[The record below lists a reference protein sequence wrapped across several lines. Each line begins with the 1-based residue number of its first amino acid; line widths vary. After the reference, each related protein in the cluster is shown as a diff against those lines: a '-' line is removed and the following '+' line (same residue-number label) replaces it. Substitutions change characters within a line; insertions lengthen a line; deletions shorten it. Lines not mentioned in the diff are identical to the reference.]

1 MSFEICYF
9 TDCGH
14 SPAWP
19 LIPAATL
26 ELDRTGFGFQP
37 FCAPAWSDPCLV
49 AMDAKGSAVGLLCY
63 RYDQL
68 KSSWFILLSYVDPDY
83 RRQSI
88 HTRLFRSL
96 VERAEARG
104 DILSI
109 ECGTHVD
116 NLPAQLA
123 FEAQG
128 RKRTA
133 IMYEYRIRDW
143 LAGKPHLDIPKEQ
156 S

>member
-1 MSFEICYF
+1 MTFEICYF
-9 TDCGH
+9 PDCGH

-19 LIPAATL
+19 LLPTAML
-26 ELDRTGFGFQP
+26 ELDRIGFGFQP
-37 FCAPAWSDPCLV
+37 FCAPAWNDPCLTAV
-49 AMDAKGSAVGLLCY
+49 DADGRTVGFLCY
-63 RYDQL
+63 RYDQM
-68 KSSWFILLSYVDPDY
+68 KCSWFILLSYVDPAY
-83 RRQSI
+83 RRRSI
-88 HTRLFRSL
+88 HSQLFKSL

-109 ECGTHVD
+109 DCGTHVD
-116 NLPAQLA
+116 NHPAQSA

-133 IMYEYRIRDW
+133 LMYEYRIRDW
-143 LAGKPHLDIPKEQ
+143 LEGKPHLDIPKEQ